1 MSDEFEDISVAET
14 EPMEIASVEP
24 AMTSAVAEALP
35 AEVEAT
41 QINLDPA
48 DEALKNNSQQAYT
61 ETYAPDRLNEGAT
74 PITASAIAAREEE
87 KEAKRNEA
95 FEHHQAQL
103 KQVEARN
110 EFLNKDHDFGG
121 MKMSGADLEKLMNFI
136 SNPQMQDK
144 LRERLGKS
152 GMPKEKIDKG
162 MKELNE
168 YIELKKKE
176 QEGKLSEEDQRRL
189 REINKSEDFKATAQ
203 ALAELARDNGVEL
216 EANKTKDVMI
226 VNTTNNKE
234 VATAKTIELNAR
246 DNNLAVEVSN
256 NKNAF
261 ENEFSSQS
269 AAYAHFSTAPH
280 LGDEFTSKVA
290 VSKPVPIA
298 NDMKVAVDT
307 TAPAAVVAQ
316 ATKSKAADLSFG

>member
-189 REINKSEDFKATAQ
+189 REINKSEEFKATSQ
-203 ALAELARDNGVEL
+203 ALAEQAKDYGIEL
-216 EANKTKDVMI
+216 SGNKNEAAI
-226 VNTTNNKE
+226 AAVNTQDQSISVAARIDKIKTNN
-234 VATAKTIELNAR
+234 
-246 DNNLAVEVSN
+246 NNLASSVASN
-256 NKNAF
+256 EKGF
-261 ENEFSSQS
+261 EGYDRSQS
-269 AAYAHFSTAPH
+269 AYDHFSSAPH
-280 LGDEFTSKVA
+280 LADEFASKVA
-290 VSKPVPIA
+290 VSKPASAA
-298 NDMKVAVDT
+298 NDFSTGLNST
-307 TAPAAVVAQ
+307 TPTAVVAQ
-316 ATKSKAADLSFG
+316 VKPKAIDVSFG